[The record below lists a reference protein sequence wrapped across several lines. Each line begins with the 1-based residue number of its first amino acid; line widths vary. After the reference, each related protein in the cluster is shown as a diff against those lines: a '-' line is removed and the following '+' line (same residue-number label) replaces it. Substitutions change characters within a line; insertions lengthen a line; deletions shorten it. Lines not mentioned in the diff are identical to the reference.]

1 MGYKET
7 QKGKMIMN
15 KYNNKKHNGY
25 DSKRESRRADEL
37 KLLEKAGEIT
47 SLQEQVPYELTPS
60 QYKIVNGKKRC
71 IERAMKYIADFQYVD
86 KDGNTIV
93 EDSKGYR
100 TEVYRI
106 KKKLMLYFH
115 DIQIKE
121 V

>member
-1 MGYKET
+1 VS
-7 QKGKMIMN
+7 
-15 KYNNKKHNGY
+15 KYNNSKYNGY
-25 DSKRESRRADEL
+25 DSKKEAKRAAEL

-47 SLQEQVPYELTPS
+47 SLQEQVPYELIPS
-60 QYKIVNGKKRC
+60 QYRIVNGKRRC

-86 KDGNTIV
+86 KDGNTVV
-93 EDSKGYR
+93 EDAKGYR

>member
-1 MGYKET
+1 VS
-7 QKGKMIMN
+7 
-15 KYNNKKHNGY
+15 KYNNAKYNGY
-25 DSKRESRRADEL
+25 DSKKEAKRAAEL

-47 SLQEQVPYELTPS
+47 SLQEQVPYELIPS
-60 QYKIVNGKKRC
+60 QYRIVNGKRRC

-86 KDGNTIV
+86 KDGNTVV
-93 EDSKGYR
+93 EDAKGYR

-106 KKKLMLYFH
+106 KKKLMLYFY

>member
-1 MGYKET
+1 MS
-7 QKGKMIMN
+7 
-15 KYNNKKHNGY
+15 KYSNTKHNGY
-25 DSKRESRRADEL
+25 DSKREARRADEL

-47 SLQEQVPYELTPS
+47 SLQEQVPYELIPS
-60 QYKIVNGKKRC
+60 QYRIVDGKRRC

-86 KDGNTIV
+86 KDGNTVV
-93 EDSKGYR
+93 EDVKGFR

-115 DIQIKE
+115 GIQIKE

>member
-1 MGYKET
+1 MS
-7 QKGKMIMN
+7 
-15 KYNNKKHNGY
+15 KYNNSKHDGY
-25 DSKRESRRADEL
+25 DSKKEARRATEL
-37 KLLEKAGEIT
+37 KLLEKAGVI
-47 SLQEQVPYELTPS
+47 SHLQEQVVYELIPS
-60 QYKIVNGKKRC
+60 QYRIVSGKKKC

-86 KDGNTIV
+86 KSGNTVV
-93 EDSKGYR
+93 EDAKGFR